1 MAVRAHAVGGTRG
14 HIMRGVGN
22 DARVYTPARYSMHH
36 GYFSRT
42 VGAGDVCVVIVLRLE
57 RYMAHCECQQYAQL
71 RPTDSEVT
79 SHDSHVTLKH
89 VPDVPQ
95 A

>member
-1 MAVRAHAVGGTRG
+1 
-14 HIMRGVGN
+14 
-22 DARVYTPARYSMHH
+22 MHH

-42 VGAGDVCVVIVLRLE
+42 VGAGGVCVVIVLRLE
-57 RYMAHCECQQYAQL
+57 RYMAHCECPKNMLNSGPPIL
-71 RPTDSEVT
+71 RSRHMTSDS
-79 SHDSHVTLKH
+79 SHVTLKH